1 MNIKTVFVRGCFR
14 WPTLPHFLRFIVF
27 SLQLCLEKGL
37 KDNQIK
43 NGSSLCITTKELA
56 VVSHLRATFADVAIS
71 AFQSGL

>member
-1 MNIKTVFVRGCFR
+1 MRGSFR

-37 KDNQIK
+37 KDDQIN
-43 NGSSLCITTKELA
+43 NGNSLWFTAKELA
-56 VVSHLRATFADVAIS
+56 VVSHFRAPVADVAIS